1 MEAGKP
7 AVVESLLGHGAQV
20 HIRGKYPHPI
30 KRVTQ
35 LTHLNIT
42 QPLLF
47 AGGPVGE
54 APLHIAARIEEARGE
69 KCTKML
75 LKSGADTNL
84 AMTDGRTPL
93 HIAAESGSIAVLKLL
108 LAHDAD
114 PLSDDAVRFITT
126 SNMGLG
132 PGLGFFGL
140 FSGFGY
146 L

>member
-1 MEAGKP
+1 MGSKNWVKP
-7 AVVESLLGHGAQV
+7 SDHDFL
-20 HIRGKYPHPI
+20 YSFF
-30 KRVTQ
+30 T
-35 LTHLNIT
+35 
-42 QPLLF
+42 
-47 AGGPVGE
+47 GGPIGE

-114 PLSDDAVRFITT
+114 ALSDDAVRFITRT
-126 SNMGLG
+126 NLLSRCKNAKTNSLG
-132 PGLGFFGL
+132 RG
-140 FSGFGY
+140 S
-146 L
+146 

>member
-1 MEAGKP
+1 M
-7 AVVESLLGHGAQV
+7 
-20 HIRGKYPHPI
+20 
-30 KRVTQ
+30 
-35 LTHLNIT
+35 
-42 QPLLF
+42 
-47 AGGPVGE
+47 GE

-146 L
+146 LSAKRKSLLLKPHSHFLLFGR

>member
-1 MEAGKP
+1 MGSKNWVKP
-7 AVVESLLGHGAQV
+7 SDHDFL
-20 HIRGKYPHPI
+20 Y
-30 KRVTQ
+30 
-35 LTHLNIT
+35 
-42 QPLLF
+42 LF
-47 AGGPVGE
+47 FTGGPIGE

-114 PLSDDAVRFITT
+114 PLSDDAVRFITRT
-126 SNMGLG
+126 NLLSRCKNAKTNSLG
-132 PGLGFFGL
+132 RG
-140 FSGFGY
+140 S
-146 L
+146 